1 MNTMENGWSTLVDV
15 PRLAAA
21 LNEENLRLLD
31 ARATASTAVRVVDA
45 RFSLAD
51 VQSGAAQYAAGHI
64 PGAVYA
70 DLNHDLSNLDR
81 KGHGRHPLPDS
92 EAFAATLGRWGI
104 TPDTQVVVYDAA
116 DGSMA
121 AARAWWLLRLIGHRK
136 VAVLDGG
143 LAAWQAA
150 GHALQTDVVN
160 VPMAAPYPGQFDLT
174 QVVSADEVQSRL
186 PQTPGWLL
194 DARAAERYRGEVEP
208 LDRVAGHV
216 PGAVNRPLGMNLRDG
231 RFRPAQELR
240 AELQPLLGTYMPD
253 QAVMMCGSGVTACH
267 LLLGFEHAGLHGAK
281 VFADSWS
288 GWSSDTQRPVAT
300 G

>member
-1 MNTMENGWSTLVDV
+1 MNTMNQGWSTLVDV
-15 PRLAAA
+15 PQLAAA
-21 LNEENLRLLD
+21 LNEERLRLVD
-31 ARATASTAVRVVDA
+31 ARATASTALRVVDT

-70 DLNHDLSNLDR
+70 DLNRDLSNLDR
-81 KGHGRHPLPDS
+81 RGHGRHPLPDS
-92 EAFAATLGRWGI
+92 EAFAATLGRWNV

-121 AARAWWLLRLIGHRK
+121 AARLWWLLRLIGHRK

-160 VPMAAPYPGQFDLT
+160 VPAAAPYPGQFDLT

-186 PQTPGWLL
+186 LQAPGWLL

-231 RFRPAQELR
+231 RFRPSEELR
-240 AELQPLLGTYMPD
+240 AELQPLLGAYMPD
-253 QAVMMCGSGVTACH
+253 QAVVMCGSGVTACH
-267 LLLGFEHAGLHGAK
+267 LLLGFEHAGLHGVK